1 MIVSRFPLSY
11 SIYCIALKQ
20 IIEMFVRKLNLN
32 VSSLQFI
39 ICKYVFNQWKAFVT
53 LDIFVHNIT
62 IKR

>member
-39 ICKYVFNQWKAFVT
+39 ICKYVFNQWTDGNFT
-53 LDIFVHNIT
+53 NILQAT
-62 IKR
+62 FFRA